1 MQDWRRLLLGNNFL
15 DVTMLLHVVLR
26 IEGALSGG
34 QKRKLS
40 LCLALIGKPPVV
52 FLDEPTSGEGDK
64 KIIKRS

>member
-1 MQDWRRLLLGNNFL
+1 
-15 DVTMLLHVVLR
+15 MLLHVVLR

-52 FLDEPTSGEGDK
+52 FLDEPTSGEGEKNNESNESNCEEKFKDF
-64 KIIKRS
+64 KI